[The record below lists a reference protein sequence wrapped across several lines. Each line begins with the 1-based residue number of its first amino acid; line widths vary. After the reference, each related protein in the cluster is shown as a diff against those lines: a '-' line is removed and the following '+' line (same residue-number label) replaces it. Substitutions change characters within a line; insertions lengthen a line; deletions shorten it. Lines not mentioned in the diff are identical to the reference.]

1 MRNATEPGAACP
13 QTGSIPPVGS
23 RSDDEDCLFVNVTA
37 PRAAAEP
44 RPVMAAPGDSPA
56 RAMSSS

>member
-37 PRAAAEP
+37 PRTAAEP
-44 RPVMAAPGDSPA
+44 RPVMV
-56 RAMSSS
+56 